1 MRARLSL
8 WSGSAGARAE
18 PVSSCLPLSRL
29 TPTGDGLAHSID
41 IQEHSTKA
49 AEFFSAKQEAATAEA
64 NKSQTEFL
72 ATAAAEE
79 GATETGT
86 GLVYKET
93 LAGNCSQPVSQPASS
108 LQT

>member
-1 MRARLSL
+1 
-8 WSGSAGARAE
+8 
-18 PVSSCLPLSRL
+18 VL